1 MAIEAPVPAQQ
12 PATFE
17 RPPAFYRVWQA
28 QEGIPIHQR
37 FHLESLTEAELG
49 EWERFGCRG
58 AFVNLADA
66 DITTAAILELPPGGA
81 TTEVKHLFEALV
93 FVVDGRGRS
102 TISSTG
108 HANVTSAGGDEGPP
122 ANQIDY
128 EDEDPTIRELYV
140 RELAA
145 RGVELR
151 MPEVQR

>member
-37 FHLESLTEAELG
+37 FHLESLTEA
-49 EWERFGCRG
+49 
-58 AFVNLADA
+58 D
-66 DITTAAILELPPGGA
+66 
-81 TTEVKHLFEALV
+81 
-93 FVVDGRGRS
+93 
-102 TISSTG
+102 
-108 HANVTSAGGDEGPP
+108 ANVTSAGGDEGPP